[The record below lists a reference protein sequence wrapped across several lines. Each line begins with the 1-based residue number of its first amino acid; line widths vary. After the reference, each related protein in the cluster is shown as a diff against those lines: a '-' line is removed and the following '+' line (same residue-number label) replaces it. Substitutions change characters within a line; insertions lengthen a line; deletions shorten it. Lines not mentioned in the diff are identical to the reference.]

1 MPTALRLATSLLAGW
16 CLTACATERGPSTVA
31 PPPLVAI
38 SAPALVAASAA
49 EPEPAPPPEP
59 PLARAPGEL
68 TSAVLVAARLEALG
82 NVPARARELTVT
94 EAVLL
99 GRLLDATP
107 RTAADRPKLVR
118 RLASTYLDLALRPLE
133 SADQAKTA
141 QAALK
146 KSVELLGLLVRTYPD
161 DAHTDESLFWL
172 GLVSDLLGER
182 ARARDAY
189 GLVVRKF
196 PDSSFAGRAGA
207 RLRD

>member
-1 MPTALRLATSLLAGW
+1 MRAALRSATSLLAGW
-16 CLTACATERGPSTVA
+16 CLAACATDRGPSTVA

-38 SAPALVAASAA
+38 APPTLVAASVA

-59 PLARAPGEL
+59 PRAPPPGEL
-68 TSAVLVAARLEALG
+68 TSAVLVAARHEVLG
-82 NVPARARELTVT
+82 NQPPRARELTVT

-141 QAALK
+141 QAALN
-146 KSVELLGLLVRTYPD
+146 KSVELLGVLVSTYP
-161 DAHTDESLFWL
+161 AEARTDESLFWL
-172 GLVSDLLGER
+172 GRASELLGER
-182 ARARDAY
+182 ARAREAY
-189 GLVVRKF
+189 ALLVRRV
-196 PDSSFAGRAGA
+196 PDSSFAGRATE
-207 RLRD
+207 RLR